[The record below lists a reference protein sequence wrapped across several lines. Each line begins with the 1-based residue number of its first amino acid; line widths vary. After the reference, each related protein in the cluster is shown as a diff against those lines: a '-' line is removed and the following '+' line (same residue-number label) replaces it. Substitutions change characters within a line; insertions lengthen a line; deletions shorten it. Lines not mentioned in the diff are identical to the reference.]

1 MDAFVGYSFQAIPER
16 PQRIA
21 GSGLRAGPGQ
31 QAPKPRS
38 SELSW
43 GFAALA
49 STASAITGAAIQRRR
64 KARTSM
70 RQSNVAKES
79 QQPYSQLVAED
90 RMITIQE
97 SQIRYAGAAIIAL
110 VGVYK
115 YVGMVAAGSFDYA
128 AIAANA
134 AGAWGVFESGRQSI

>member
-1 MDAFVGYSFQAIPER
+1 
-16 PQRIA
+16 
-21 GSGLRAGPGQ
+21 
-31 QAPKPRS
+31 
-38 SELSW
+38 
-43 GFAALA
+43 
-49 STASAITGAAIQRRR
+49 
-64 KARTSM
+64 M